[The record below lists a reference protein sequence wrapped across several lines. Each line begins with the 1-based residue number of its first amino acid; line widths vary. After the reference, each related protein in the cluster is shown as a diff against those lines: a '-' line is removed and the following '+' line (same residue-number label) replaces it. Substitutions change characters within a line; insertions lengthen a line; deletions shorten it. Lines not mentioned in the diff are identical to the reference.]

1 MEVTQEPAYDPSP
14 AQEHGNLLVLAL
26 LAFAVG
32 GLSGLVGSVFRL
44 VLEQSD
50 RFRNAVIDWAH
61 GTEIGGFALVIG
73 VSAIATGLAS
83 RLVRKF
89 APAAKGS
96 GIPDV
101 EAVLRDELPPPPLI
115 LIPVKFFG
123 GVLAMGAG
131 LALGREGPTVQMGAG
146 IGHFLATAFRRNQDD
161 VKALLAAG
169 AGAGLATAFSAPCA
183 GAVFVLEELVRR
195 FDTRITVTTL
205 CASGSAIAVARLL
218 LGNGPDFQLEPLPYS
233 GFGTVPIFLVLG
245 AVTGLMGIAYNH
257 MLLGAL
263 AAAERLGRW
272 LSGDVRAATA
282 GAAVGLLAWFG
293 PSLVG
298 GGDAIT
304 QHTLAGGDSM
314 MLVIGVF
321 VVRFA
326 LGPLCY
332 AAGTPGGLFAPMLVL
347 GAQGGLVLGTLF
359 CRWFPYITERPA
371 AFAVVGMAAF
381 FTAVVRAPVTGIIL
395 VTEMTGSFTLLLPM
409 LLACFA
415 AMTVPTLLGD
425 PPIYDS
431 LGRPGSAAGRA
442 DRGMERTTGRII
454 KDPSTKSLEG

>member
-1 MEVTQEPAYDPSP
+1 MEVTQKPGCNPKRM
-14 AQEHGNLLVLAL
+14 QERGNLLVLAL

-32 GLSGLVGSVFRL
+32 ALSGLVGSVFRL

-50 RFRNAVIDWAH
+50 RFRGAVVDWAL
-61 GTEIGGFALVIG
+61 GKEIGGLAFVVGL
-73 VSAIATGLAS
+73 SAIATGSAS
-83 RLVRKF
+83 WLVRKF
-89 APAAKGS
+89 APGAKGS
-96 GIPDV
+96 GIPNV
-101 EAVLRDELPPPPLI
+101 EAALRDEQAPPPPPI

-146 IGHFLATAFRRNQDD
+146 IGHFLATAFGRDQDD

-218 LGNGPDFQLEPLPYS
+218 FGNGPDFKLEPLPYS
-233 GFGTVPIFLVLG
+233 GLGTVPVYLVLG
-245 AVTGLMGIAYNH
+245 AITGLMGIAYNRA
-257 MLLGAL
+257 LLGTL

-272 LSGDVRAATA
+272 LPGDLRAATV
-282 GAAVGLLAWFG
+282 GAAVGLLGWFAPG
-293 PSLVG
+293 LVG

-304 QHTLAGGDSM
+304 QHTLAGGGSL
-314 MLVIGVF
+314 MLVIGIF
-321 VVRFA
+321 LVRFA
-326 LGPLCY
+326 LGPLSY

-347 GAQGGLVLGTLF
+347 GAQVGHVQGTLF
-359 CRWFPYITERPA
+359 CRWFPYAAERPA

-395 VTEMTGSFTLLLPM
+395 ITEMTGSFTLLLPM

-431 LGRPGSAAGRA
+431 LSRPGSAARQ
-442 DRGMERTTGRII
+442 
-454 KDPSTKSLEG
+454 S